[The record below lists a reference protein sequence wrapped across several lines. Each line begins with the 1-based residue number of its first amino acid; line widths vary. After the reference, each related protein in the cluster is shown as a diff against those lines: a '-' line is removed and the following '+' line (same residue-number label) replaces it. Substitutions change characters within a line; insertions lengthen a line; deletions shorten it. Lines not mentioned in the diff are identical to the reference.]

1 MDSVK
6 VKKLIPFLAAIMLV
20 NVALP
25 IGAAAE
31 SLDELKDKEAQAAQ
45 TGESL
50 SEDINTAL
58 NDVNEKYAEIEKLK
72 ADISKAEETIK
83 SSEAEIT
90 VTEQSIARRK
100 EVVGDRM
107 KDIQLSGEQ
116 RTWQV
121 LLDAESVS
129 DFFSKAYAMTILQNA
144 EQEKIESLSKDKEKL
159 SDLQETVKSKQEEL
173 QTNESK
179 LQDEASAMD
188 EQVVTLKQQ
197 LSDNQAALQQIASQK
212 QTEEKR
218 ITDEKKAAEARK
230 QQEAAA
236 EAQRKANAIASSSS
250 SNSSSSS
257 SSSSDSSSSS
267 SSSSE
272 EQPVVTPPSQPEE
285 TPITGGDTGNGGA
298 NGRVLYMQSTAYSWK
313 EAGSGFITATGIDL
327 RSQSNVIAVDPSV
340 IPLGS
345 FVEVEGYGF
354 AVAGDTGGAIKGNII
369 DVHFPSV
376 DQCLVWGR
384 RNNVK
389 VTIQ

>member
-1 MDSVK
+1 MLDSVK
-6 VKKLIPFLAAIMLV
+6 VKKLIPFLAAVMLV

-25 IGAAAE
+25 ISAAAE
-31 SLDELKDKEAQAAQ
+31 SLDDLKNKEAQAAQ

-50 SEDINTAL
+50 SKDINTAL

-83 SSEAEIT
+83 NSEAEIT

-100 EVVGDRM
+100 EVVGNRM
-107 KDIQLSGEQ
+107 KDVQLSGEQ

-129 DFFSKAYAMTILQNA
+129 DFFNKAYAMTILQNA
-144 EQEKIESLSKDKEKL
+144 EKEKINSLSKDKEKL
-159 SDLQETVKSKQEEL
+159 SELQETVKSKQNEL
-173 QTNESK
+173 QTNETK
-179 LQDEASAMD
+179 LQDEASAMN

-230 QQEAAA
+230 KQVALE
-236 EAQRKANAIASSSS
+236 EAQKKADATVQSSS

-257 SSSSDSSSSS
+257 SDSSSS

-272 EQPVVTPPSQPEE
+272 EQPVVTPPSQPAE
-285 TPITGGDTGNGGA
+285 TPNTGGETGNSGA
-298 NGRVLYMQSTAYSWK
+298 NGQVLYMQSTAYSFR
-313 EAGSGFITATGIDL
+313 EAGSGYITATGIDL
-327 RSQSNVIAVDPSV
+327 RTQSNVIAVDPSV

-376 DQCLVWGR
+376 DQCLTWGR

>member
-50 SEDINTAL
+50 SKDINTAL

-83 SSEAEIT
+83 NSEAEIT

-100 EVVGDRM
+100 EVVGNRM

-129 DFFSKAYAMTILQNA
+129 DFFNKAYAMTILQNA
-144 EQEKIESLSKDKEKL
+144 EKEKIDSLSKDKEKL
-159 SDLQETVKSKQEEL
+159 SELQETVKSKQDEL
-173 QTNESK
+173 QTNETK

-197 LSDNQAALQQIASQK
+197 LSDNQAALQQIASEK

-218 ITDEKKAAEARK
+218 ITDEKKATEARQK
-230 QQEAAA
+230 QAALE
-236 EAQRKANAIASSSS
+236 EAQRKAKVSSQTSS
-250 SNSSSSS
+250 SNSSSSI
-257 SSSSDSSSSS
+257 SDSSSS

-285 TPITGGDTGNGGA
+285 TPNTGGETGNSGA
-298 NGRVLYMQSTAYSWK
+298 NGRVLYMQSTAYSWR

-376 DQCLVWGR
+376 DQCLTWGR

>member
-6 VKKLIPFLAAIMLV
+6 VKKLIPFLAAVMLV

-25 IGAAAE
+25 ISAAAE
-31 SLDELKDKEAQAAQ
+31 SLDDLKNKEAQAAQ

-50 SEDINTAL
+50 SKDINTAL

-83 SSEAEIT
+83 NSEAEIT

-100 EVVGDRM
+100 EVVGNRM
-107 KDIQLSGEQ
+107 KDVQLSGEQ

-129 DFFSKAYAMTILQNA
+129 DFFNKAYAMTILQNA
-144 EQEKIESLSKDKEKL
+144 EKEKINSLSKDKEKL
-159 SDLQETVKSKQEEL
+159 SELQETVKSKQNEL
-173 QTNESK
+173 QTNETK
-179 LQDEASAMD
+179 LQDEASAMN

-230 QQEAAA
+230 KQVALE
-236 EAQRKANAIASSSS
+236 EAQKKADATVQSSS

-257 SSSSDSSSSS
+257 SDSSSS

-272 EQPVVTPPSQPEE
+272 EQPVVTPPSQPAE
-285 TPITGGDTGNGGA
+285 TPNTGGETGNSGA
-298 NGRVLYMQSTAYSWK
+298 NGQVLYMQSTAYSFR
-313 EAGSGFITATGIDL
+313 EAGSGYITATGIDL
-327 RSQSNVIAVDPSV
+327 RTQSNVIAVDPSV

-376 DQCLVWGR
+376 DQCLTWGR

>member
-31 SLDELKDKEAQAAQ
+31 SLDELKQKESQAAQ
-45 TGESL
+45 TGEAL
-50 SEDINTAL
+50 SEDITTAL

-72 ADISKAEETIK
+72 VDISKAEEAIK
-83 SSEAEIT
+83 NSEAEIT
-90 VTEQSIARRK
+90 ATEQSIARRK
-100 EVVGDRM
+100 EVVGNRM

-129 DFFSKAYAMTILQNA
+129 DFFNKAYAMTILQNA
-144 EQEKIESLSKDKEKL
+144 EREKIDRLSKDKEKL
-159 SDLQETVKSKQEEL
+159 SELQETVKSKQEEL

-179 LQDEASAMD
+179 LQSEATVMD
-188 EQVVTLKQQ
+188 EQVVALKQQ
-197 LSDNQAALQQIASQK
+197 LSENQEVLQQIASQK

-218 ITDEKKAAEARK
+218 ISDEKKAAELQKQKAAEEARK
-230 QQEAAA
+230 QAVA
-236 EAQRKANAIASSSS
+236 ASSSS

-257 SSSSDSSSSS
+257 ESSSSS
-267 SSSSE
+267 SSSAE
-272 EQPVVTPPSQPEE
+272 EHPIVTPPSQPEV
-285 TPITGGDTGNGGA
+285 PSTGEEAGNGGA
-298 NGRVLYMQSTAYSWK
+298 NGRVLYMQSTAYSWR

-345 FVEVEGYGF
+345 LVQVDGYGF

-369 DVHFPSV
+369 DVHFPTV
-376 DQCLVWGR
+376 DQCLTWGR
-384 RNNVK
+384 RNNVR
-389 VTIQ
+389 VVIQ

>member
-1 MDSVK
+1 
-6 VKKLIPFLAAIMLV
+6 MLV

-25 IGAAAE
+25 VGAAAE
-31 SLDELKDKEAQAAQ
+31 SLDELKDKETQAAQ

-50 SEDINTAL
+50 SKDINTAL

-83 SSEAEIT
+83 NSEAEIT

-100 EVVGDRM
+100 EVVGNRM

-129 DFFSKAYAMTILQNA
+129 DFFNKAYAMTILQNA
-144 EQEKIESLSKDKEKL
+144 EQEKIDSLSKDKEKL
-159 SDLQETVKSKQEEL
+159 SELQETVKNKQEEL
-173 QTNESK
+173 QTNETK

-197 LSDNQAALQQIASQK
+197 LSDNQAALQQIADQK

-218 ITDEKKAAEARK
+218 ITDEKNAAEARK
-230 QQEAAA
+230 QAEAA
-236 EAQRKANAIASSSS
+236 QSKAKTTVSSSS
-250 SNSSSSS
+250 TSNSSSL
-257 SSSSDSSSSS
+257 SSDSS

-285 TPITGGDTGNGGA
+285 VPSAGGDTGQGNA
-298 NGRVLYMQSTAYSWK
+298 NGRVLYMQSTAYSFR
-313 EAGSGFITATGIDL
+313 EAGSGYITATGIDL

-376 DQCLVWGR
+376 DQCLTWGR

>member
-1 MDSVK
+1 MK

-25 IGAAAE
+25 VGAAAE
-31 SLDELKDKEAQAAQ
+31 SLDELKDKETQAAQ

-50 SEDINTAL
+50 SKDINTAL

-83 SSEAEIT
+83 NSEAEIT

-100 EVVGDRM
+100 EVVGNRM

-129 DFFSKAYAMTILQNA
+129 DFFNKAYAMTILQNA
-144 EQEKIESLSKDKEKL
+144 EQEKIDSLSKDKEKL
-159 SDLQETVKSKQEEL
+159 SELQETVKNKQEEL
-173 QTNESK
+173 QTNETK

-197 LSDNQAALQQIASQK
+197 LSDNQAALQQIADQK

-218 ITDEKKAAEARK
+218 ITDEKNAAEARK
-230 QQEAAA
+230 QAEAA
-236 EAQRKANAIASSSS
+236 QSKAKTTVSSSS
-250 SNSSSSS
+250 TSNSSSL
-257 SSSSDSSSSS
+257 SSDSS

-285 TPITGGDTGNGGA
+285 VPSAGGDTGQGNA
-298 NGRVLYMQSTAYSWK
+298 NGRVLYMQSTAYSFR
-313 EAGSGFITATGIDL
+313 EAGSGYITATGIDL

-376 DQCLVWGR
+376 DQCLTWGR

>member
-31 SLDELKDKEAQAAQ
+31 SLDELKDKEAQTAQ
-45 TGESL
+45 AGESL

-72 ADISKAEETIK
+72 VDISKAEETIK
-83 SSEAEIT
+83 NSEAEIT

-100 EVVGDRM
+100 EVVGNRM
-107 KDIQLSGEQ
+107 KDVQLSGEQ

-129 DFFSKAYAMTILQNA
+129 DFFNKAYAMTILQNA
-144 EQEKIESLSKDKEKL
+144 EKEKIDRLSKDKEKL
-159 SDLQETVKSKQEEL
+159 SELQETVKNKQEEL

-188 EQVVTLKQQ
+188 EQVVALKQQ

-218 ITDEKKAAEARK
+218 ISDEKKAAAARK
-230 QQEAAA
+230 KQAIAE
-236 EAQRKANAIASSSS
+236 EAQRKADATASSSSS

-257 SSSSDSSSSS
+257 ESSSSSS

-272 EQPVVTPPSQPEE
+272 EQPVVTPPSQPDE
-285 TPITGGDTGNGGA
+285 TPNPGGDTGNGGA
-298 NGRVLYMQSTAYSWK
+298 NGRVLYMQSTAYSWR

-354 AVAGDTGGAIKGNII
+354 AVAGDTGGAINGNII
-369 DVHFPSV
+369 DVHFPTV
-376 DQCLVWGR
+376 DQCLTWGR

>member
-1 MDSVK
+1 MLDSVK
-6 VKKLIPFLAAIMLV
+6 VKKLIPFLAAIMLL

-25 IGAAAE
+25 VGAAAE
-31 SLDELKDKEAQAAQ
+31 SLDELKEKETQAAQ
-45 TGESL
+45 TEESL
-50 SEDINTAL
+50 SKDINTAL

-72 ADISKAEETIK
+72 VDISKAEETIK
-83 SSEAEIT
+83 NSEAEIT

-100 EVVGDRM
+100 EVVGNRM

-121 LLDAESVS
+121 LLDAQSVS
-129 DFFSKAYAMTILQNA
+129 DFFNKAYAMTILQNA
-144 EQEKIESLSKDKEKL
+144 EKEKIDRLSKDKEKL
-159 SDLQETVKSKQEEL
+159 SELQETVKSKQEEL
-173 QTNESK
+173 QTNEAK

-197 LSDNQAALQQIASQK
+197 LSDNQAALQQIASKK

-218 ITDEKKAAEARK
+218 ITDEKKVAEARK
-230 QQEAAA
+230 QQAA
-236 EAQRKANAIASSSS
+236 EEARRKADASIE

-272 EQPVVTPPSQPEE
+272 DQPVVTPPSQPEE
-285 TPITGGDTGNGGA
+285 VPGTGGGNGGA
-298 NGRVLYMQSTAYSWK
+298 NGRVLYMQSTAYSWR

-369 DVHFPSV
+369 DVHFPTV

-384 RNNVK
+384 KNNVK

>member
-50 SEDINTAL
+50 SKDINTAL

-83 SSEAEIT
+83 NSEAEIT

-100 EVVGDRM
+100 EVVGNRM

-129 DFFSKAYAMTILQNA
+129 DFFNKAYAMTILQNA
-144 EQEKIESLSKDKEKL
+144 EKEKIDSLSKDKEKL
-159 SDLQETVKSKQEEL
+159 SELQETVKSKQDEL
-173 QTNESK
+173 QTNETK

-197 LSDNQAALQQIASQK
+197 LSDNQAALQQIASEK

-218 ITDEKKAAEARK
+218 IKDEKKATEARQK
-230 QQEAAA
+230 QAALE
-236 EAQRKANAIASSSS
+236 EAQRKAKASSQT
-250 SNSSSSS
+250 SSSSS
-257 SSSSDSSSSS
+257 SSSSISDSSSSSS

-285 TPITGGDTGNGGA
+285 TPNTGGETGNSGS
-298 NGRVLYMQSTAYSWK
+298 NGRVLYMQSTAYSWR
-313 EAGSGFITATGIDL
+313 EAGSGYITATGIDL

-354 AVAGDTGGAIKGNII
+354 AVAGDTGGAINGNII

-376 DQCLVWGR
+376 DQCLTWGR

>member
-6 VKKLIPFLAAIMLV
+6 VKKLIPFLAAIMLA

-31 SLDELKDKEAQAAQ
+31 SLDELKHKEAQAAQ
-45 TGESL
+45 TGASL

-72 ADISKAEETIK
+72 VDISKAEETIK
-83 SSEAEIT
+83 NSEAEIT

-100 EVVGDRM
+100 EVVGNRM
-107 KDIQLSGEQ
+107 KDVQLSGEQ

-129 DFFSKAYAMTILQNA
+129 DFFNKAYAMTILQNA
-144 EQEKIESLSKDKEKL
+144 EKEKIDRLSKDKEKL
-159 SDLQETVKSKQEEL
+159 SELQETVKNKQEEL

-179 LQDEASAMD
+179 LQNEASAMD

-197 LSDNQAALQQIASQK
+197 LSDNQAALQQIASEK

-218 ITDEKKAAEARK
+218 ITDEKKAAEAKK

-236 EAQRKANAIASSSS
+236 EAKRKTEATAA
-250 SNSSSSS
+250 SSSSS
-257 SSSSDSSSSS
+257 SSSSTSDSSSSS

-272 EQPVVTPPSQPEE
+272 EPPAITSPSQPEE
-285 TPITGGDTGNGGA
+285 IPSTGGNAGNGNA
-298 NGRVLYMQSTAYSWK
+298 NGRVLYMQSTAYSWR

-376 DQCLVWGR
+376 DQCLTWGR

>member
-25 IGAAAE
+25 VGAAAE
-31 SLDELKDKEAQAAQ
+31 SLEELKDKETQAAQ

-50 SEDINTAL
+50 SKDINTAL

-83 SSEAEIT
+83 NSEAEIT

-100 EVVGDRM
+100 EVVGNRM

-129 DFFSKAYAMTILQNA
+129 DFFNKAYAMTILQNA
-144 EQEKIESLSKDKEKL
+144 EQEKIDSLSKDKEKL
-159 SDLQETVKSKQEEL
+159 SELQETVKSKQEEL
-173 QTNESK
+173 QTNETK

-188 EQVVTLKQQ
+188 EQVVALKQQ
-197 LSDNQAALQQIASQK
+197 LSDNQAALQQIAGQK

-218 ITDEKKAAEARK
+218 ITDEKNAAEARK
-230 QQEAAA
+230 QA
-236 EAQRKANAIASSSS
+236 EVAQSKAKTTVSSSS
-250 SNSSSSS
+250 TSNSSSSS
-257 SSSSDSSSSS
+257 SESSSSS
-267 SSSSE
+267 NSE
-272 EQPVVTPPSQPEE
+272 EHSAVTPPSQPEE
-285 TPITGGDTGNGGA
+285 VPSNGGNTGQGNA

-313 EAGSGFITATGIDL
+313 EAGSGYITATGIDL

-376 DQCLVWGR
+376 DQCLTWGR

>member
-25 IGAAAE
+25 VGAAAE
-31 SLDELKDKEAQAAQ
+31 SLDELKDKETQAAQ

-50 SEDINTAL
+50 SKDINTAL

-83 SSEAEIT
+83 NSEAEIT

-100 EVVGDRM
+100 EVVGNRM

-129 DFFSKAYAMTILQNA
+129 DFFNKAYAMTILQNA
-144 EQEKIESLSKDKEKL
+144 EQEKIDSLSKDKEKL
-159 SDLQETVKSKQEEL
+159 SELQETVKNKQEEL
-173 QTNESK
+173 QTNETK

-197 LSDNQAALQQIASQK
+197 LSDNQAALQQIADQK

-218 ITDEKKAAEARK
+218 ITDEKNAAEARK
-230 QQEAAA
+230 RAEAA
-236 EAQRKANAIASSSS
+236 QSKAKTTVSSSS
-250 SNSSSSS
+250 TSNSSSL
-257 SSSSDSSSSS
+257 SSDSS

-285 TPITGGDTGNGGA
+285 VPSAGGDTGQGNA
-298 NGRVLYMQSTAYSWK
+298 NGRVLHMQSTAYSFR
-313 EAGSGFITATGIDL
+313 EAGSGYITATGIDL

-376 DQCLVWGR
+376 DQCLTWGR

>member
-1 MDSVK
+1 
-6 VKKLIPFLAAIMLV
+6 MLV

-25 IGAAAE
+25 VGATAE
-31 SLDELKDKEAQAAQ
+31 SLDELKEKEVQAAQ
-45 TGESL
+45 AGESL

-83 SSEAEIT
+83 NSEAEMT
-90 VTEQSIARRK
+90 ATEQSIARRK
-100 EVVGDRM
+100 EVVGNRM

-129 DFFSKAYAMTILQNA
+129 DFFNKAYAMTILQNA
-144 EQEKIESLSKDKEKL
+144 EKEKIDSLSKDKEKL
-159 SDLQETVKSKQEEL
+159 SELQETVKNKQDEL
-173 QTNESK
+173 QTNETK
-179 LQDEASAMD
+179 LQNEASDMD

-218 ITDEKKAAEARK
+218 ITNEKKASEARQK
-230 QQEAAA
+230 QAALK
-236 EAQRKANAIASSSS
+236 EVQKKADPTSQT
-250 SNSSSSS
+250 SSSSS
-257 SSSSDSSSSS
+257 SASSSSESSSSSS

-272 EQPVVTPPSQPEE
+272 EQPAVTPPSQPEE
-285 TPITGGDTGNGGA
+285 TPNTGGETGNTEA
-298 NGRVLYMQSTAYSWK
+298 NGRVHYMQSTAYSWK

-376 DQCLVWGR
+376 DQCLTWGR

>member
-1 MDSVK
+1 MLDSVK

-25 IGAAAE
+25 VGAAAE
-31 SLDELKDKEAQAAQ
+31 SLDELKDKETQAAQ

-50 SEDINTAL
+50 SKDINTAL

-83 SSEAEIT
+83 NSEAEIT

-100 EVVGDRM
+100 EVVGNRM

-129 DFFSKAYAMTILQNA
+129 DFFNKAYAMTILQNA
-144 EQEKIESLSKDKEKL
+144 EQEKIDSLSKDKEKL
-159 SDLQETVKSKQEEL
+159 SELQETVKNKQEEL
-173 QTNESK
+173 QTNETK

-197 LSDNQAALQQIASQK
+197 LSDNQAALQQIADQK

-218 ITDEKKAAEARK
+218 ITDEKNAAEARK
-230 QQEAAA
+230 QAEAA
-236 EAQRKANAIASSSS
+236 QSKAKTTVSSSS
-250 SNSSSSS
+250 TSNSSSL
-257 SSSSDSSSSS
+257 SSDSS

-285 TPITGGDTGNGGA
+285 VPSAGGDTGQGNA
-298 NGRVLYMQSTAYSWK
+298 NGRVLYMQSTAYSFR
-313 EAGSGFITATGIDL
+313 EAGSGYITATGIDL

-376 DQCLVWGR
+376 DQCLTWGR

>member
-25 IGAAAE
+25 VGAAAE
-31 SLDELKDKEAQAAQ
+31 SLDELKDKETQAAQ

-50 SEDINTAL
+50 SKDINTAL

-83 SSEAEIT
+83 NSEAEIT

-100 EVVGDRM
+100 EVVGNRM

-129 DFFSKAYAMTILQNA
+129 DFFNKAYAMTILQNA
-144 EQEKIESLSKDKEKL
+144 EQEKIDSLSKDKEKL
-159 SDLQETVKSKQEEL
+159 SELQETVKNKQEEL
-173 QTNESK
+173 QTNETK

-197 LSDNQAALQQIASQK
+197 LSDNQAALQQIADQK

-218 ITDEKKAAEARK
+218 ITDEKNAAEARK
-230 QQEAAA
+230 QAEAA
-236 EAQRKANAIASSSS
+236 QSKAKTTVSSSS
-250 SNSSSSS
+250 TSNSSSL
-257 SSSSDSSSSS
+257 SSDSS

-285 TPITGGDTGNGGA
+285 VPSAGGDTGQGNA
-298 NGRVLYMQSTAYSWK
+298 NGRVLYMQSTAYSFR
-313 EAGSGFITATGIDL
+313 EAGSGYITATGIDL

-376 DQCLVWGR
+376 DQCLTWGR

>member
-31 SLDELKDKEAQAAQ
+31 SLDELKDKEAQASQ
-45 TGESL
+45 TGASL

-72 ADISKAEETIK
+72 LDISKAEETIK
-83 SSEAEIT
+83 NSEAEIT

-100 EVVGDRM
+100 EVVGNRM
-107 KDIQLSGEQ
+107 KDVQLSGEQ

-129 DFFSKAYAMTILQNA
+129 DFFNKAYAMTILQNA
-144 EQEKIESLSKDKEKL
+144 EKEKIDRLSEDKEKL
-159 SDLQETVKSKQEEL
+159 SELQETVKNKQEEL

-179 LQDEASAMD
+179 LQDEASAMN

-197 LSDNQAALQQIASQK
+197 LSDNQEALQQIASQK

-230 QQEAAA
+230 QQEAAK
-236 EAQRKANAIASSSS
+236 EAQRKADIVSSSSS

-257 SSSSDSSSSS
+257 SESSDSSSS

-285 TPITGGDTGNGGA
+285 VPSTGGETGNGEA
-298 NGRVLYMQSTAYSWK
+298 NGRVLYMQSTAYSWR

-345 FVEVEGYGF
+345 LVQVEGYGF

-369 DVHFPSV
+369 DVHFPTV
-376 DQCLVWGR
+376 DQCLTWGR

>member
-6 VKKLIPFLAAIMLV
+6 VKKLIPFLAAIMLI

-25 IGAAAE
+25 VGAAAE
-31 SLDELKDKEAQAAQ
+31 SLDELKNKETQAEQ
-45 TGESL
+45 TGASL
-50 SEDINTAL
+50 NADINTAL

-72 ADISKAEETIK
+72 ADISRAEETIK
-83 SSEAEIT
+83 NSEAEIL

-100 EVVGDRM
+100 EVVGNRM

-129 DFFSKAYAMTILQNA
+129 DFFNKAYAMTILQNA
-144 EQEKIESLSKDKEKL
+144 EKEKIDSLSKDKEKL
-159 SDLQETVKSKQEEL
+159 SDLQDTVKNKQAEL
-173 QTNESK
+173 QTNETK
-179 LQDEASAMD
+179 LQDEASAMN
-188 EQVVTLKQQ
+188 EQVTTLKQQ
-197 LSDNQAALQQIASQK
+197 LSDNQAALQQIASEK

-218 ITDEKKAAEARK
+218 ISDEKKAAEARK
-230 QQEAAA
+230 QAEEA
-236 EAQRKANAIASSSS
+236 ERKAKTVASSSS
-250 SNSSSSS
+250 SSD

-267 SSSSE
+267 SSE
-272 EQPVVTPPSQPEE
+272 EQPAVTPSEPEV
-285 TPITGGDTGNGGA
+285 PNTGGNTGGGA
-298 NGRVLYMQSTAYSWK
+298 NGQVLYMQSTAYSWK
-313 EAGSGFITATGIDL
+313 EAGSGYITATGIDL

-369 DVHFPSV
+369 DVHFPTV
-376 DQCLVWGR
+376 EQCLVWGR
-384 RNNVK
+384 KNNVK

>member
-1 MDSVK
+1 MK

-25 IGAAAE
+25 VGATAE
-31 SLDELKDKEAQAAQ
+31 SLDELKEKEVQAAQ
-45 TGESL
+45 AGESL

-83 SSEAEIT
+83 NSEAEMT
-90 VTEQSIARRK
+90 ATEQSIARRK
-100 EVVGDRM
+100 EVVGNRM

-129 DFFSKAYAMTILQNA
+129 DFFNKAYAMTILQNA
-144 EQEKIESLSKDKEKL
+144 EKEKIDSLSKDKEKL
-159 SDLQETVKSKQEEL
+159 SELQETVKNKQDEL
-173 QTNESK
+173 QTNETK
-179 LQDEASAMD
+179 LQNEASDMD

-218 ITDEKKAAEARK
+218 ITNEKKASEARQK
-230 QQEAAA
+230 QAALK
-236 EAQRKANAIASSSS
+236 EVQKKADPTSQT
-250 SNSSSSS
+250 SSSSS
-257 SSSSDSSSSS
+257 SASSSSESSSSSS

-272 EQPVVTPPSQPEE
+272 EQPAVTPPSQPEE
-285 TPITGGDTGNGGA
+285 TPNTGGETGNTEA
-298 NGRVLYMQSTAYSWK
+298 NGRVHYMQSTAYSWK

-376 DQCLVWGR
+376 DQCLTWGR

>member
-1 MDSVK
+1 LDSVK

-25 IGAAAE
+25 VGAAAE
-31 SLDELKDKEAQAAQ
+31 SLDELKDKETQAAQ

-50 SEDINTAL
+50 SKDINTAL

-83 SSEAEIT
+83 NSEAEIT

-100 EVVGDRM
+100 EVVGNRM

-129 DFFSKAYAMTILQNA
+129 DFFNKAYAMTILQNA
-144 EQEKIESLSKDKEKL
+144 EQEKIDSLSKDKEKL
-159 SDLQETVKSKQEEL
+159 SELQETVKNKQEEL
-173 QTNESK
+173 QTNETK

-197 LSDNQAALQQIASQK
+197 LSDNQAALQQIADQK

-218 ITDEKKAAEARK
+218 ITDEKNAAEARK
-230 QQEAAA
+230 QAEAA
-236 EAQRKANAIASSSS
+236 QSKAKTTVSSSS
-250 SNSSSSS
+250 TSNSSSL
-257 SSSSDSSSSS
+257 SSDSS

-285 TPITGGDTGNGGA
+285 VPSAGGDTGQGNA
-298 NGRVLYMQSTAYSWK
+298 NGRVLYMQSTAYSFR
-313 EAGSGFITATGIDL
+313 EAGSGYITATGIDL

-376 DQCLVWGR
+376 DQCLTWGR

>member
-25 IGAAAE
+25 VGAAAE
-31 SLDELKDKEAQAAQ
+31 SLDDLKAKETQTAEAGQA
-45 TGESL
+45 L
-50 SEDINTAL
+50 SDDINTAL

-72 ADISKAEETIK
+72 VDISKAEETIK
-83 SSEAEIT
+83 NSEAEIT
-90 VTEQSIARRK
+90 VTEQSISRRK
-100 EVVGDRM
+100 EVVGNRM
-107 KDIQLSGEQ
+107 KDVQLSGEQ

-121 LLDAESVS
+121 LLDAESIS
-129 DFFSKAYAMTILQNA
+129 DFFNKAYAMTVLQNA
-144 EQEKIESLSKDKEKL
+144 EKEKIDRLSKDKEKL
-159 SDLQETVKSKQEEL
+159 SELQETVKSKQAEL

-179 LQDEASAMD
+179 LQQEASVMD
-188 EQVVTLKQQ
+188 EQVVALKQQ
-197 LSDNQAALQQIASQK
+197 LSDNQAALQQIASEK

-218 ITDEKKAAEARK
+218 ISDEKKAAEARK
-230 QQEAAA
+230 QAEAEAAKQA
-236 EAQRKANAIASSSS
+236 KAAASLS
-250 SNSSSSS
+250 
-257 SSSSDSSSSS
+257 SSSSS

-272 EQPVVTPPSQPEE
+272 SSSSSSSEEPIVTTPSQPEE
-285 TPITGGDTGNGGA
+285 VPNTGGGSIGGGSSNGQ
-298 NGRVLYMQSTAYSWK
+298 VLYMQSTAYSWR
-313 EAGSGFITATGIDL
+313 EAGSGYITATGIDL

-354 AVAGDTGGAIKGNII
+354 AVAGDTGGAIRGNII
-369 DVHFPSV
+369 DVHFPTV
-376 DQCLVWGR
+376 DQCIQWGR

>member
-1 MDSVK
+1 
-6 VKKLIPFLAAIMLV
+6 MLV

-31 SLDELKDKEAQAAQ
+31 SLDELKDKETQTAQ
-45 TGESL
+45 TGEAL
-50 SEDINTAL
+50 SEEINTAL

-100 EVVGDRM
+100 EVIGDRM

-173 QTNESK
+173 QTNETK
-179 LQDEASAMD
+179 LQDEASTMD

-218 ITDEKKAAEARK
+218 ITAEKAAEARK

-236 EAQRKANAIASSSS
+236 EAQRKANASSSS
-250 SNSSSSS
+250 SSSAS

-272 EQPVVTPPSQPEE
+272 EQPVVTPPAQPEE
-285 TPITGGDTGNGGA
+285 TPNTGGDAGNGGA

-313 EAGSGFITATGIDL
+313 EAGSGFVTATGIDL

-376 DQCLVWGR
+376 EQCLNWGR

>member
-6 VKKLIPFLAAIMLV
+6 VKKLIPFLAAIMLL

-25 IGAAAE
+25 VGAAAE
-31 SLDELKDKEAQAAQ
+31 SLDELKEKETQAAQ
-45 TGESL
+45 TEESL
-50 SEDINTAL
+50 SKDINTAL

-72 ADISKAEETIK
+72 VDISKAEETIK
-83 SSEAEIT
+83 NSEAEIT

-100 EVVGDRM
+100 EVVGNRM

-121 LLDAESVS
+121 LLDAQSVS
-129 DFFSKAYAMTILQNA
+129 DFFNKAYAMTILQNA
-144 EQEKIESLSKDKEKL
+144 EKEKIDRLSKDKEKL
-159 SDLQETVKSKQEEL
+159 SELQETVKSKQEEL
-173 QTNESK
+173 QTNEAK

-197 LSDNQAALQQIASQK
+197 LSDNQAALQQIASKK

-218 ITDEKKAAEARK
+218 ITDEKKVAEARK
-230 QQEAAA
+230 QQAA
-236 EAQRKANAIASSSS
+236 EEARRKADASIE

-272 EQPVVTPPSQPEE
+272 DQPVVTPPSQPEE
-285 TPITGGDTGNGGA
+285 VPGTGGGNGGA
-298 NGRVLYMQSTAYSWK
+298 NGRVLYMQSTAYSWR

-369 DVHFPSV
+369 DVHFPTV

-384 RNNVK
+384 KNNVK

>member
-20 NVALP
+20 NVVLP
-25 IGAAAE
+25 IGVAAE
-31 SLDELKDKEAQAAQ
+31 SLDELKEKETHTAHA
-45 TGESL
+45 GESL

-58 NDVNEKYAEIEKLK
+58 NDVNEKYTEIEKLK
-72 ADISKAEETIK
+72 VDISKAEETIK

-100 EVVGDRM
+100 EVVGNRM
-107 KDIQLSGEQ
+107 KDVQLNGEQ

-121 LLDAESVS
+121 LLDAESIS
-129 DFFSKAYAMTILQNA
+129 DFFNKAYAMTILQNA
-144 EQEKIESLSKDKEKL
+144 EQEKIDSLSKDKEKL
-159 SDLQETVKSKQEEL
+159 SELQKTVKSKQDEL

-179 LQDEASAMD
+179 LQDEASGMD

-197 LSDNQAALQQIASQK
+197 LSDNQAVLQQIASEK

-218 ITDEKKAAEARK
+218 ITDEKKAAVARK
-230 QQEAAA
+230 AAA
-236 EAQRKANAIASSSS
+236 DEAQRSANAVSSTS
-250 SNSSSSS
+250 SNV

-272 EQPVVTPPSQPEE
+272 EQPVITPPSQPEE
-285 TPITGGDTGNGGA
+285 LPSAGNGGA
-298 NGRVLYMQSTAYSWK
+298 NGQVLYMQSTAYSWR
-313 EAGSGFITATGIDL
+313 EVGSGFITATGIDL

-369 DVHFPSV
+369 DVHFPTV
-376 DQCLVWGR
+376 DQCLIWGR
-384 RNNVK
+384 KNNVK
-389 VTIQ
+389 VVVQ

>member
-1 MDSVK
+1 
-6 VKKLIPFLAAIMLV
+6 MLV

-50 SEDINTAL
+50 SKDINTAL

-83 SSEAEIT
+83 NSEAEIT

-100 EVVGDRM
+100 EVVGNRM

-129 DFFSKAYAMTILQNA
+129 DFFNKAYAMTILQNA
-144 EQEKIESLSKDKEKL
+144 EKEKIDSLSKDKEKL
-159 SDLQETVKSKQEEL
+159 SELQETVKSKQDEL
-173 QTNESK
+173 QTNETK

-197 LSDNQAALQQIASQK
+197 LSDNQAALQQIASEK

-218 ITDEKKAAEARK
+218 IKDEKKATEARQK
-230 QQEAAA
+230 QAALE
-236 EAQRKANAIASSSS
+236 EAQRKAKASSQT
-250 SNSSSSS
+250 SSSSS
-257 SSSSDSSSSS
+257 SSSSISDSSSSSS

-285 TPITGGDTGNGGA
+285 TPNTGGETGNSGS
-298 NGRVLYMQSTAYSWK
+298 NGRVLYMQSTAYSWR
-313 EAGSGFITATGIDL
+313 EAGSGYITATGIDL

-354 AVAGDTGGAIKGNII
+354 AVAGDTGGAINGNII

-376 DQCLVWGR
+376 DQCLTWGR

>member
-1 MDSVK
+1 MK
-6 VKKLIPFLAAIMLV
+6 VKKLIPFLAAIMLL

-25 IGAAAE
+25 VGAAAE
-31 SLDELKDKEAQAAQ
+31 SLDELKEKETQAAQ
-45 TGESL
+45 TEESL
-50 SEDINTAL
+50 SKDINTAL

-72 ADISKAEETIK
+72 VDISKAEETIK
-83 SSEAEIT
+83 NSEAEIT

-100 EVVGDRM
+100 EVVGNRM

-121 LLDAESVS
+121 LLDAQSVS
-129 DFFSKAYAMTILQNA
+129 DFFNKAYAMTILQNA
-144 EQEKIESLSKDKEKL
+144 EKEKIDRLSKDKEKL
-159 SDLQETVKSKQEEL
+159 SELQETVKSKQEEL
-173 QTNESK
+173 QTNEAK

-197 LSDNQAALQQIASQK
+197 LSDNQAALQQIASKK

-218 ITDEKKAAEARK
+218 ITDEKKVAEARK
-230 QQEAAA
+230 QQAA
-236 EAQRKANAIASSSS
+236 EEARRKADASIE

-272 EQPVVTPPSQPEE
+272 DQPVVTPPSQPEE
-285 TPITGGDTGNGGA
+285 VPGTGGGNGGA
-298 NGRVLYMQSTAYSWK
+298 NGRVLYMQSTAYSWR

-369 DVHFPSV
+369 DVHFPTV

-384 RNNVK
+384 KNNVK

>member
-50 SEDINTAL
+50 SQDINTAL

-83 SSEAEIT
+83 NSEAEIAA
-90 VTEQSIARRK
+90 TEQSIARRK
-100 EVVGDRM
+100 EVVGNRM
-107 KDIQLSGEQ
+107 KDVQLSGEQ

-129 DFFSKAYAMTILQNA
+129 DFFNKAYAMTILQNA
-144 EQEKIESLSKDKEKL
+144 EKEKIDRLSKDKEKL
-159 SDLQETVKSKQEEL
+159 SELQETVKNKQNEL

-188 EQVVTLKQQ
+188 EQVVTLKEQ
-197 LSDNQAALQQIASQK
+197 LSNNQAALQQIASEK
-212 QTEEKR
+212 QTEQKR
-218 ITDEKKAAEARK
+218 ITDEKKASEARQK
-230 QQEAAA
+230 QAALEEAK
-236 EAQRKANAIASSSS
+236 RKTNASSQE
-250 SNSSSSS
+250 SSSSS
-257 SSSSDSSSSS
+257 SSSSIDSSSS

-272 EQPVVTPPSQPEE
+272 EQPVVTPPTPPVEVPSTGEE
-285 TPITGGDTGNGGA
+285 NNGES

-354 AVAGDTGGAIKGNII
+354 AVAGDTGGAINGNII

-376 DQCLVWGR
+376 EQCLNWGR